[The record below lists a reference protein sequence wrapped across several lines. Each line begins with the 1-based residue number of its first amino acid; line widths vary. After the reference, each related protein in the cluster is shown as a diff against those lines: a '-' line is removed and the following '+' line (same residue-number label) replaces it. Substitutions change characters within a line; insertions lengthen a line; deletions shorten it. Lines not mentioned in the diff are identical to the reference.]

1 MLFAAATTAITAIA
15 QAPEPVPRGP
25 QAAQIAPEITAAN
38 RDYRRGEFTRAL
50 AGIEAFLLK
59 EPADPKARFLRGLI
73 LSEQSKSDAAIQAF
87 LDMTRDY
94 PELPEPYN
102 NLGVLY
108 AGRGQYAKAREALL
122 AALQA
127 NPDDQ
132 IAQENLGDVYIRLA
146 IQSYEQ
152 ALSKNTANRTAK
164 GKLTMLRELATNVD
178 RAKAGDA
185 DRTKASDADR
195 TRPGTA
201 PAGGPGESSNGIRK
215 EILKP
220 SQGESR

>member
-1 MLFAAATTAITAIA
+1 MLFAAATTAIA
-15 QAPEPVPRGP
+15 QAPETAPRGP
-25 QAAQIAPEITAAN
+25 QAAPIAPEITAAN
-38 RDYRRGEFTRAL
+38 RDYRRGELTRAL

-59 EPADPKARFLRGLI
+59 EPADPKAQFLRGLI
-73 LSEQSKSDAAIQAF
+73 LSEQSKSEAAIQVF
-87 LDMTRDY
+87 LGMTRDY

-108 AGRGQYAKAREALL
+108 AGRGQYGKAREALL

-132 IAQENLGDVYIRLA
+132 IAQENLGDVYVRLA

-164 GKLTMLRELATNVD
+164 GKLTMLRELATTVD
-178 RAKAGDA
+178 RAKASDG
-185 DRTKASDADR
+185 DRTGSGSSAAS
-195 TRPGTA
+195 
-201 PAGGPGESSNGIRK
+201 AGMPSESSNGIHK
-215 EILKP
+215 EVLKP
-220 SQGESR
+220 PQGESR

>member
-1 MLFAAATTAITAIA
+1 MMCAAATTAIA
-15 QAPEPVPRGP
+15 QAPDPAPRGP
-25 QAAQIAPEITAAN
+25 QAAPIAPEITAAN
-38 RDYRRGEFTRAL
+38 RDYRRGELTRAL

-73 LSEQSKSDAAIQAF
+73 LSEQSKSEDAIQVF
-87 LDMTRDY
+87 LGMTRDY

-108 AGRGQYAKAREALL
+108 AGRGQYGKAREALL
-122 AALQA
+122 TALQA

-164 GKLTMLRELATNVD
+164 GKLTLLRELAANP
-178 RAKAGDA
+178 
-185 DRTKASDADR
+185 DRTNPDRTNPDR
-195 TRPGTA
+195 TRSGAASAEPL
-201 PAGGPGESSNGIRK
+201 GESSNSIHK
-215 EILKP
+215 QVVKP
-220 SQGESR
+220 SPGEPR

>member
-1 MLFAAATTAITAIA
+1 MLFAAATTAVA
-15 QAPEPVPRGP
+15 QAPETAPRGP
-25 QAAQIAPEITAAN
+25 QAAPIAPEITAAN
-38 RDYRRGEFTRAL
+38 RDYRRGELTRAL

-59 EPADPKARFLRGLI
+59 EPADPKAQVLRGLI
-73 LSEQSKSDAAIQAF
+73 LSEQSKSEAAIQVF
-87 LDMTRDY
+87 LGMTRDY

-108 AGRGQYAKAREALL
+108 AGRGQYGKAREALL

-164 GKLTMLRELATNVD
+164 GKLTMLRELAANGD
-178 RAKAGDA
+178 RS
-185 DRTKASDADR
+185 KASDVDR
-195 TRPGTA
+195 TRSGA
-201 PAGGPGESSNGIRK
+201 ASAGVPSESSNGIHK
-215 EILKP
+215 EVLKP
-220 SQGESR
+220 PQGESR